1 MRDKPRREILI
12 GDKDGLIT
20 VWDLKTQ
27 SPIYV
32 LKAHT
37 DVITQM
43 KWIEAKQ
50 LLITCSKDKSI
61 KVWKFPAVWIDES
74 QIQDAKAVQ
83 HIIEQE
89 EDHEQLDGDSSSS
102 SDEEKVEEQVV
113 REAVKPIEKVV
124 QQAKNES
131 DEDDDLTGWNN

>member
-74 QIQDAKAVQ
+74 QIQDAKTVQ
-83 HIIEQE
+83 HRIEQE
-89 EDHEQLDGDSSSS
+89 EDHEQLDGDSS
-102 SDEEKVEEQVV
+102 DEEKGEEQVV
-113 REAVKPIEKVV
+113 KEAVKPIEKVV
-124 QQAKNES
+124 QQSKNES